1 MEKISVIF
9 IIFLY
14 VGKILM
20 CTLMRDI
27 DWSVFSGIFFA
38 CFWCQN
44 NTGLIKWVLK
54 FYSGQEFC
62 GGKVFIKNSIY
73 LLNMEIF
80 RFSISFKAS
89 YGHCFFSQ
97 RIHFFCVINVIGIQ
111 LFIIFSFHINKIAI
125 TITLWFISSIFS
137 WVWFISFI
145 EFSKNL
151 LSGYIFLFNFLL
163 F

>member
-1 MEKISVIF
+1 MTQSCIYGKKSQLYLLS
-9 IIFLY
+9 FLY

-44 NTGLIKWVLK
+44 NTDLIKWVLK

-62 GGKVFIKNSIY
+62 GGKVFIKNSTY

-97 RIHFFCVINVIGIQ
+97 GIC
-111 LFIIFSFHINKIAI
+111 S
-125 TITLWFISSIFS
+125 
-137 WVWFISFI
+137 
-145 EFSKNL
+145 
-151 LSGYIFLFNFLL
+151 FLL
-163 F
+163 CYQCHWHTIIHNILFSHQ